1 MAFRFNYATGKFEQ
15 LVSAKDPKDTNG
27 DGVVNGFDSVTS
39 TTGTTS
45 PPRTTTTSSTVP
57 RTTTT
62 STMAPTTT
70 TVPRSTTTMPP
81 STTTMAPTTTVPR
94 TTTTSTVAPTTTLRP
109 TTTTMAPT
117 TTSTAPPRTT
127 TTSTMTPTTSTTV
140 APKTTVTPTT
150 VPTPPSTT
158 TTTVPA
164 PVVPVTPVAPT
175 VPVVPPVDLGPIPYD
190 DKAMQKLLDDYKKAL
205 EQATNEGF
213 DPELFTAPFL
223 AAIKAAADEN
233 AAWAQDNRTIKFN
246 ERERLLKEAKEAK
259 DAAAKAAASS
269 GKSSGVS
276 AAETA
281 KAKAKAELD
290 KEKRDNEFTIGRDNR
305 AEQFRIDAENRANAR
320 TDALAEVARI
330 RGYDGGMAAADM
342 LESRSGQRTIAALQA
357 VKDLYDPLDEKT
369 AGELATQLSQ
379 IATNFANARGQVQ
392 VAGTDFLENFAK
404 TLAYTQ
410 VPITQFSAGQNPL
423 MEALRQQGASTVEV
437 QNAMD
442 LAAATSQSTSDLAKW
457 AASQLNVTQQNMDSA
472 AMNASRGATQT
483 ALQGLSSREPEVQ
496 ANMTMKYNDLM
507 ATLMRERAAANASAN
522 QAGYAGQD
530 AADAMRANTMANYGT
545 PAPVTDK
552 VPDKVVEPIVDP
564 DAPIMPTLSE
574 KEKNTAIQLEN
585 LNKNSG
591 LNAQEL
597 LDQLNERRGY

>member
-15 LVSAKDPKDTNG
+15 LVPAKDPKDTNG

-57 RTTTT
+57 KTTTT
-62 STMAPTTT
+62 STMAPTT

-94 TTTTSTVAPTTTLRP
+94 TTTTSTVAPTTTVRP

-117 TTSTAPPRTT
+117 TTST
-127 TTSTMTPTTSTTV
+127 TV
-140 APKTTVTPTT
+140 APK
-150 VPTPPSTT
+150 STT

-175 VPVVPPVDLGPIPYD
+175 VPVVPPVDIGPKPHSDNEIKEYIKIISESVDEIAAAPY
-190 DKAMQKLLDDYKKAL
+190 KLLLQDAL
-205 EQATNEGF
+205 
-213 DPELFTAPFL
+213 
-223 AAIKAAADEN
+223 DEN
-233 AAWAQDNRTIKFN
+233 AKWTQDQRTIKFN
-246 ERERLLKEAKEAK
+246 ERERLLKEAKDAK
-259 DAAAKAAASS
+259 DAAAKAAASA
-269 GKSSGVS
+269 SSRGS
-276 AAETA
+276 AAA
-281 KAKAKAELD
+281 IAAAKAKAERE

-320 TDALAEVARI
+320 TDALAEIARI

-369 AGELATQLSQ
+369 AEELGTQLSQ

-392 VAGTDFLENFAK
+392 VAGVDFLENFAK

-442 LAAATSQSTSDLAKW
+442 LAAATSKSTSDLAKW
-457 AASQLNVTQQNMDSA
+457 AANQLNVTQQNMDSA

-507 ATLMRERAAANASAN
+507 ATLMRERAAATAAAN

-530 AADAMRANTMANYGT
+530 AADAMRANTTATYGT

>member
-15 LVSAKDPKDTNG
+15 LVPAKDPNDTNG
-27 DGVVNGFDSVTS
+27 DGVVNGFDAITNKTTT
-39 TTGTTS
+39 TTGAAR
-45 PPRTTTTSSTVP
+45 PTTTSSTVP

-70 TVPRSTTTMPP
+70 TVPRSTTTM
-81 STTTMAPTTTVPR
+81 APTTTVPR
-94 TTTTSTVAPTTTLRP
+94 TTTSTVAPTTTVRP

-117 TTSTAPPRTT
+117 TTMS
-127 TTSTMTPTTSTTV
+127 PTTTV
-140 APKTTVTPTT
+140 APKTTTT
-150 VPTPPSTT
+150 LPPSTT
-158 TTTVPA
+158 TTTVPPATTTTTTVPPTNSTPTGGPPAVVA
-164 PVVPVTPVAPT
+164 PVI
-175 VPVVPPVDLGPIPYD
+175 PPVNVGPKPYSD
-190 DKAMQKLLDDYKKAL
+190 DQIAELVESMAKATDALL
-205 EQATNEGF
+205 Q
-213 DPELFTAPFL
+213 APFAVL
-223 AAIKAAADEN
+223 LKN
-233 AAWAQDNRTIKFN
+233 ALDANTQWEQDQRTIKFN
-246 ERERLLKEAKEAK
+246 QNEQNIKNAKEAR
-259 DAAAKAAASS
+259 DAAAKAAAANASN
-269 GKSSGVS
+269 GS
-276 AAETA
+276 AAA
-281 KAKAKAELD
+281 IAAAKAKAERE
-290 KEKRDNEFTIGRDNR
+290 KEKRDNEFTTGRDDR

-369 AGELATQLSQ
+369 AEELGTQLSQ
-379 IATNFANARGQVQ
+379 IATNFATARGQVN
-392 VAGTDFLENFAK
+392 VAGVDFLENFAK

-442 LAAATSQSTSDLAKW
+442 LAAATSKSTSDLAKW

-496 ANMTMKYNDLM
+496 ASMTMKYNDLM

-522 QAGYAGQD
+522 QAGYASQD
-530 AADAMRANTMANYGT
+530 NADAMRANTMANYGT
-545 PAPVTDK
+545 AGTPTAI
-552 VPDKVVEPIVDP
+552 VPDVVETPTMPARPTGSDIKL
-564 DAPIMPTLSE
+564 APLPANPNVPNVPNKTPEQIAAEAGRLTE
-574 KEKNTAIQLEN
+574 EQARALE
-585 LNKNSG
+585 
-591 LNAQEL
+591 A
-597 LDQLNERRGY
+597 RRGY

>member
-57 RTTTT
+57 KTTTT

-70 TVPRSTTTMPP
+70 TVPR

-94 TTTTSTVAPTTTLRP
+94 TTTTSTVAPTTTVRP

-117 TTSTAPPRTT
+117 TTMS
-127 TTSTMTPTTSTTV
+127 PTTTV
-140 APKTTVTPTT
+140 APKTTTT
-150 VPTPPSTT
+150 LPPSTT
-158 TTTVPA
+158 TTTVPPA
-164 PVVPVTPVAPT
+164 TTTTTTVPPTNSTPTGGPPAVVP
-175 VPVVPPVDLGPIPYD
+175 PVVPPLNLGPKPYS
-190 DKAMQKLLDDYKKAL
+190 DKEIKELIKIISESVDEVAAAPYKLLL
-205 EQATNEGF
+205 QN
-213 DPELFTAPFL
+213 
-223 AAIKAAADEN
+223 AIDEN
-233 AAWAQDNRTIKFN
+233 AKWSQDQRTATFN

-259 DAAAKAAASS
+259 DAAAKAAVSS
-269 GKSSGVS
+269 GKGSGVS

-281 KAKAKAELD
+281 KAAAKVAAD
-290 KEKRDNEFTIGRDNR
+290 KEKRDNEFTTGRDNR

-320 TDALAEVARI
+320 TDALAEIARI

-369 AGELATQLSQ
+369 AEELSTQLSQ

-392 VAGTDFLENFAK
+392 VAGVDFLENFAK

-457 AASQLNVTQQNMDSA
+457 ATSQLNVTQQNMDSA

-522 QAGYAGQD
+522 QAGYAGED

-545 PAPVTDK
+545 AGTPTAI
-552 VPDKVVEPIVDP
+552 VPDVVEKEPIVP
-564 DAPIMPTLSE
+564 TMPTQPE
-574 KEKNTAIQLEN
+574 IPTKEQNTAIQLEN

-591 LNAQEL
+591 LNAQQL
-597 LDQLNERRGY
+597 LDELNARRGY

>member
-1 MAFRFNYATGKFEQ
+1 
-15 LVSAKDPKDTNG
+15 
-27 DGVVNGFDSVTS
+27 
-39 TTGTTS
+39 
-45 PPRTTTTSSTVP
+45 
-57 RTTTT
+57 
-62 STMAPTTT
+62 
-70 TVPRSTTTMPP
+70 
-81 STTTMAPTTTVPR
+81 
-94 TTTTSTVAPTTTLRP
+94 
-109 TTTTMAPT
+109 
-117 TTSTAPPRTT
+117 
-127 TTSTMTPTTSTTV
+127 MT
-140 APKTTVTPTT
+140 
-150 VPTPPSTT
+150 
-158 TTTVPA
+158 
-164 PVVPVTPVAPT
+164 
-175 VPVVPPVDLGPIPYD
+175 
-190 DKAMQKLLDDYKKAL
+190 KLLDDYAAAL
-205 EQATNEGF
+205 KRAKDEGF
-213 DPELFTAPFL
+213 DESLYTAPYL

-233 AAWAQDNRTIKFN
+233 AAWAQDNRTVKFN

-259 DAAAKAAASS
+259 DAAAKAAVSS

-281 KAKAKAELD
+281 KAEAKAKLD

-342 LESRSGQRTIAALQA
+342 LESRSGERLVTALQA

-369 AGELATQLSQ
+369 AEELSTQLAQ
-379 IATNFANARGQVQ
+379 ISTNFATARGQVN
-392 VAGTDFLENFAK
+392 VAGVDFLENFAK

-457 AASQLNVTQQNMDSA
+457 ATSQLNVTQQNMDSA

-522 QAGYAGQD
+522 QAGYAGED

-545 PAPVTDK
+545 AGTPTAI
-552 VPDKVVEPIVDP
+552 VPDVVKTEPVLATLPADP
-564 DAPIMPTLSE
+564 NVPNVPT
-574 KEKNTAIQLEN
+574 KEQNTAIQLEN

-591 LNAQEL
+591 LNAQQL
-597 LDQLNERRGY
+597 LDELNARRGY